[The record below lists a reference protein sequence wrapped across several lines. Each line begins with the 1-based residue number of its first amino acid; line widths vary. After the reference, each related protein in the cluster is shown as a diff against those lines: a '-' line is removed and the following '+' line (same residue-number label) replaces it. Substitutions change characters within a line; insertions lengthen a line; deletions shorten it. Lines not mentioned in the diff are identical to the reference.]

1 LHLRAAGGSHDLPL
15 VTHTLIISLYGR
27 THRTTV
33 LGQAEGDGVKNKSW
47 QGDQPADDTEARQ
60 RIIAAAMRCL
70 DRNGATKTGISDVAT
85 ELGVTRQTVYRLFP
99 STEQLLMA
107 VAAAAADA
115 FVDRMVARVRDET
128 DPAQMLVECLAF
140 TLERLPK
147 ERYLSL
153 LVVPERKAS
162 FTRGITSAAG
172 FDLTDKLLTRLPVDW
187 EVLGIHGPRRNELI
201 EIWLRTLQ
209 SFALEPGP
217 RRTGSQLR
225 ALLNRWLA
233 PAVRSHEQDKIRS
246 RL

>member
-1 LHLRAAGGSHDLPL
+1 
-15 VTHTLIISLYGR
+15 
-27 THRTTV
+27 
-33 LGQAEGDGVKNKSW
+33 
-47 QGDQPADDTEARQ
+47 
-60 RIIAAAMRCL
+60 MRCL
-70 DRNGATKTGISDVAT
+70 DRNGPTKTGISDVAT

-99 STEQLLMA
+99 STEQLLMS

-115 FVDRMVARVRDET
+115 FVDRMVARVRHET

-153 LVVPERKAS
+153 LMVPERKAS

-172 FDLTDKLLTRLPVDW
+172 FDLTDTLLTRLPVNW
-187 EVLGIHGPRRNELI
+187 EAQGIDGPRRHEVI

-217 RRTGSQLR
+217 RRSASEVR
-225 ALLNRWLA
+225 ALLSRWLA
-233 PAVRSHEQDKIRS
+233 PSIHSYLQDPAAVGT
-246 RL
+246 